1 MDHEAILWLCSMWHF
16 DGQGHP
22 KQDTGLLQVFF
33 FFFQFSHA
41 ELSCEIYVYCLLGD
55 HTYLPG
61 LKLRKVIKV
70 RGKGAM
76 KVITTLWMY
85 WLWSLVSKSLCWK
98 SLISPRH
105 FLNSRVKS
113 VIQYTGS
120 YACTIK
126 QSYTIWLSLLMCLIT
141 LSSKS

>member
-1 MDHEAILWLCSMWHF
+1 MAITVSWTMRQFYDCVACDILMDKVTLNKI
-16 DGQGHP
+16 
-22 KQDTGLLQVFF
+22 QVCCKFF

-76 KVITTLWMY
+76 KVITTL
-85 WLWSLVSKSLCWK
+85 
-98 SLISPRH
+98 
-105 FLNSRVKS
+105 
-113 VIQYTGS
+113 
-120 YACTIK
+120 
-126 QSYTIWLSLLMCLIT
+126 
-141 LSSKS
+141 